1 MKLAFVTDTGT
12 GFSQEYWA
20 ERGIYSVPLQITEG
34 STTYEE
40 NETITHDEVIQA
52 LHEKKVLKTSLPS
65 LGKLED
71 LFEDL
76 KKQGYEGVF
85 CIPICRGL
93 SGTLDA
99 MESAARQNDLVFYG
113 FDTSCT
119 AVLQAES
126 IVRAKRMYE
135 EGKSI
140 DEIMAVLE
148 KMAASADTILLCD
161 DLQHMKRGGRLT
173 PLAAAL
179 GGMLKIK
186 PVLYIN
192 KGTNGR
198 VDVLDKVRTM
208 SRAQSRVIDQM
219 KKEGMNEHYDFTV
232 AHVDAKEPAREY
244 ARKISAA
251 FNNAPVRVVDLVSA
265 VGIHTGLGCL
275 AMQAFDPQ
283 GDHVD
288 VYETALAPEE
298 EIVRAE

>member
-20 ERGIYSVPLQITEG
+20 NRGIFSVPLQITEG

-40 NETITHDEVIQA
+40 NETITHDQVIEK
-52 LHEKKVLKTSLPS
+52 LHEQKVLKTSLPS

-76 KKQGYEGVF
+76 KKQGYDGVF
-85 CIPICRGL
+85 CVPICRGL

-113 FDTSCT
+113 FDCSCT
-119 AVLQAES
+119 AVLQAEC
-126 IVRAKRMYE
+126 IIRAKKMYE
-135 EGKSI
+135 DGKSI
-140 DEIMAVLE
+140 EEIMAVLE
-148 KMAASADTILLCD
+148 KMAGSADTILLCD

-173 PLAAAL
+173 PFAAAL

-186 PVLYIN
+186 PVLYLN
-192 KGTNGR
+192 EKTQGR
-198 VDVLDKVRTM
+198 VEVLDKVRTM
-208 SRAQSRVIDQM
+208 SRAQMRVIDQM

-232 AHVDAKEPAREY
+232 AHVDAREAAEYY
-244 ARKISAA
+244 AKKISAA
-251 FNNAPVRVVDLVSA
+251 FNNAPVRIIDLVSA

-283 GDHVD
+283 GDPVD
-288 VYETALAPEE
+288 PYKAELAPEE
-298 EIVRAE
+298 VIVRAE

>member
-20 ERGIYSVPLQITEG
+20 RRGIYSVPLQITEG
-34 STTYEE
+34 SNTYEE

-52 LHEKKVLKTSLPS
+52 LHEEKVLKTSLPS

-71 LFEDL
+71 LFADL

-113 FDTSCT
+113 FDCSCT
-119 AVLQAES
+119 AVLQADCV
-126 IVRAKRMYE
+126 VRAKKMYD

-140 DEIMAVLE
+140 EEIMAVLE
-148 KMAASADTILLCD
+148 KIAGSCDTILLCD

-186 PVLYIN
+186 PILYLN
-192 KGTNGR
+192 EGTKGR

-219 KKEGMNEHYDFTV
+219 KKEGMNENFDFTV
-232 AHVDAKEPAREY
+232 AHVDSKEAARDY

-251 FNNAPVRVVDLVSA
+251 FNNAPVRIIDLVSA

-275 AMQAFDPQ
+275 AMQAFNPE
-283 GDHVD
+283 GETVD
-288 VYETALAPEE
+288 VYAVEGAPES